1 MDINNTDMLI
11 ADKLLRMEL
20 TNIRKSKNLT
30 QKQLSEISGLSAS
43 CISNIE
49 SGEQSSPTLRS
60 IIRYATALG
69 IELYIKQDKG
79 ESKE

>member
-30 QKQLSEISGLSAS
+30 QKQLSEISGLLQVVFL
-43 CISNIE
+43 I
-49 SGEQSSPTLRS
+49 
-60 IIRYATALG
+60 
-69 IELYIKQDKG
+69 
-79 ESKE
+79 